1 VILLDCGQSW
11 IYPAGDEPGAYA
23 LPPDAEPPP
32 GAVLEVRARHADGDP
47 FYDVYCVEGEGLV
60 LEQPAEGA
68 TLDGPL
74 AFLGYRVDAT
84 GAQPGGI
91 VERSCLAQCRD

>member
-1 VILLDCGQSW
+1 MILLDCGQSW

-47 FYDVYCVEGEGLV
+47 FYDVYCVEGKGWFLSSRQASTGFKREPTGWTRWSAGRCTMGTVFRVTV
-60 LEQPAEGA
+60 L
-68 TLDGPL
+68 
-74 AFLGYRVDAT
+74 Y
-84 GAQPGGI
+84 
-91 VERSCLAQCRD
+91 